1 MKPGGD
7 CACSNT
13 CTNSGLRDKPAILCT
28 AMKPRSVWTG
38 HLKIS
43 LLTIPIRV
51 YTALNEADK
60 ITFNQL
66 HKDCHQRLKQQLVC
80 PIHGKVE
87 RENIVKGYEVEKDR
101 YVVMDSSDLDGVK
114 LESTHTIDLAQFVK
128 PDELEPVLLDVPYFV
143 GPDGPV
149 SVESFAVIRE
159 ALQRAKRI
167 GIGRVVLSG
176 KEKAVAIKPLGK
188 GLLMTTLRYAAEL
201 RQPSAYF
208 DDLAQPQLDLGQLAL
223 ARQLIENKTAKFDL
237 AAYADR
243 YQAALLD
250 LIKSKLN
257 GNAPIQVTAAP
268 VGQIVNLLD
277 ALKQSVE
284 ETGRAKPMP
293 EAKGRKVKALA
304 A

>member
-1 MKPGGD
+1 
-7 CACSNT
+7 
-13 CTNSGLRDKPAILCT
+13 
-28 AMKPRSVWTG
+28 MKPRSVWTG

-87 RENIVKGYEVEKDR
+87 REHIVKGYEVEKDR

-128 PDELEPVLLDVPYFV
+128 PDELDPVLLDVPYFV

-223 ARQLIENKTAKFDL
+223 ARQLIENKTAKFDP

-284 ETGRAKPMP
+284 ETGRAKPMS

>member
-1 MKPGGD
+1 
-7 CACSNT
+7 
-13 CTNSGLRDKPAILCT
+13 
-28 AMKPRSVWTG
+28 MKPRSVWTG

-66 HKDCHQRLKQQLVC
+66 HKDCHERLKQHLVC

-87 RENIVKGYEVEKDR
+87 REHIAKGYEVEKDR
-101 YVVMDSSDLDGVK
+101 FVVMDSVDLDAVK
-114 LESTHTIDLAQFVK
+114 LETTHTIDLAQFIK
-128 PDELEPVLLDVPYFV
+128 PEELDPVFLDVPYFV

-149 SVESFAVIRE
+149 SLESFAIIRE
-159 ALQRAKRI
+159 ALHRAKRI
-167 GIGRVVLSG
+167 GVGRVVLSG
-176 KEKAVAIKPLGK
+176 REKPVAIKPLGK

-201 RQPSAYF
+201 RQPAAYF
-208 DDLAQPQLDLGQLAL
+208 DDLAQPQLDPGQLAL
-223 ARQLIENKTAKFDL
+223 ARQLIENKTAKFDP
-237 AAYADR
+237 AVFTDR

-250 LIKSKLN
+250 LIKAKLN
-257 GNAPIQVTAAP
+257 GNPPVQVCSAAP
-268 VGQIVNLLD
+268 AGQIVNLME

-284 ETGRAKPMP
+284 ETG
-293 EAKGRKVKALA
+293 KVKALPEGKPRKIKALA